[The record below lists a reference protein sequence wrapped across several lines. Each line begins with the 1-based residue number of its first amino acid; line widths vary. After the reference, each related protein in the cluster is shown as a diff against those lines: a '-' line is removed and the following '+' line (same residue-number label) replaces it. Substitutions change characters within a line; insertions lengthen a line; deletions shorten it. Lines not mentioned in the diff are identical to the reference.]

1 MKLLPVHFSAKPM
14 LCCFLLMLSI
24 AFSFDGA
31 AQDNIDSLFVE
42 AKKEKSPQEMTHIYT
57 EIGTYYTFI
66 NLDSSIYYFDK
77 AIKLGK
83 TLKEDSLLAETYIRI
98 GRTLIYAGIYDR
110 ALQYMYDA
118 SMLVENDLSKI
129 RILINIGTVHY
140 RKYDFDRALEN
151 YAEAERLM
159 EKNKDL
165 LGNNYFIYFAS
176 LMNNIGII
184 YDNTNRYDSALLF
197 YSRGLNYSRQ
207 GSDSVVMGNLYANI
221 GKIYQYQGKHDLA
234 KSNLLEGFAIRTV
247 IHDNYGVARSYGH
260 IGSLFL
266 AMQAYDSARLYLV
279 EGV

>member
-1 MKLLPVHFSAKPM
+1 KPM
-14 LCCFLLMLSI
+14 LRCFLWVLSI
-24 AFSFDGA
+24 VFSFDGA
-31 AQDNIDSLFVE
+31 AQDNIDSLFAE
-42 AKKEKSPQEMTHIYT
+42 AKKQKSPQEMTSIYT

-98 GRTLIYAGIYDR
+98 GRTLIYAGIYDW

-159 EKNKDL
+159 EKNKD
-165 LGNNYFIYFAS
+165 
-176 LMNNIGII
+176 
-184 YDNTNRYDSALLF
+184 
-197 YSRGLNYSRQ
+197 
-207 GSDSVVMGNLYANI
+207 
-221 GKIYQYQGKHDLA
+221 
-234 KSNLLEGFAIRTV
+234 
-247 IHDNYGVARSYGH
+247 
-260 IGSLFL
+260 
-266 AMQAYDSARLYLV
+266 
-279 EGV
+279 